1 MCNRIVAGGVL
12 RNSSEH
18 GGFRDGK
25 FRYIFVKIAFG
36 SCLNAEG
43 ILSEIDRVQIILEDL
58 LFRQTVFELDGE
70 VLFLH
75 FSFQFLSESR
85 FFAPVENLIFQKL
98 LCERT
103 GTLMKFSAIGQSA
116 ECRTENSLQIDSVVN
131 PETFV
136 FDSNE
141 SILQVLWNGIERRI
155 LTVCLFS
162 YERLNGLS
170 LTV

>member
-1 MCNRIVAGGVL
+1 MGL
-12 RNSSEH
+12 
-18 GGFRDGK
+18 
-25 FRYIFVKIAFG
+25 
-36 SCLNAEG
+36 
-43 ILSEIDRVQIILEDL
+43 
-58 LFRQTVFELDGE
+58 
-70 VLFLH
+70 
-75 FSFQFLSESR
+75 
-85 FFAPVENLIFQKL
+85 
-98 LCERT
+98 
-103 GTLMKFSAIGQSA
+103 GQSA

-162 YERLNGLS
+162 YERLNGLP